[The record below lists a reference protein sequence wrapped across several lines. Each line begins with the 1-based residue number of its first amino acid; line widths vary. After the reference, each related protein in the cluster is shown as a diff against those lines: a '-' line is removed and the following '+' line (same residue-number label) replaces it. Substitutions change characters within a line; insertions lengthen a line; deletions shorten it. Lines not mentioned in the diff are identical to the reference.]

1 MSAVARA
8 RSAAPVIA
16 ELLRAPAAF
25 GAVGDAV
32 AGAYAAAGTP
42 KRHLLMPIASVM
54 LYAGGMGLNDWAD
67 QDQDARDRPERPIPS
82 GRIPSGTA
90 LALSAGL
97 IAGGVAVAGL
107 VGGTRGTARA
117 GALAATVVAYD
128 TLAKDTP
135 AGSWVMAACRSLN
148 VVLGAG
154 SLRAALVPA
163 LTVGA
168 HTVAVTEL
176 SRAEVSGT
184 DATLPENV
192 RIAVLGVAA
201 SAVAGGRTRGGRG
214 RLALGRLGAAA
225 GAARYL
231 TKTLPPLAT
240 AVQRPNATNVR
251 DAVRASLGAVIPL
264 QAALIAR
271 TGQLAPAAAVASL
284 EIVQSHLV
292 RRLQGDTT

>member
-1 MSAVARA
+1 MNALMRARA
-8 RSAAPVIA
+8 AAPVIA
-16 ELLRAPAAF
+16 ELVRAPAAF
-25 GAVGDAV
+25 GAVGDAL

-42 KRHLLMPIASVM
+42 RRHLLMPIASVL

-67 QDQDARDRPERPIPS
+67 RDQDAVDRPERPIPS
-82 GRIPSGTA
+82 GRVRSGTA
-90 LALSAGL
+90 LTLSVGL
-97 IAGGVAVAGL
+97 ITGGMAVAGL
-107 VGGTRGTARA
+107 IGGARGAARA
-117 GALAATVVAYD
+117 GALAATVVVYD
-128 TLAKDTP
+128 ALAKDTA

-148 VVLGAG
+148 VLLGAG
-154 SLRAALVPA
+154 SLRAALAPA

-192 RIAVLGVAA
+192 RIAVVVVAA
-201 SAVAGGRTRGGRG
+201 SAVAGGSARGSRGTRV
-214 RLALGRLGAAA
+214 LGRLGAAA

-240 AVQRPNATNVR
+240 AVRRPSAANVR
-251 DAVRASLGAVIPL
+251 DAVRASLGALIPL

-271 TGQLAPAAAVASL
+271 TGQLAPAAAIASL
-284 EIVQSHLV
+284 EIAQ
-292 RRLQGDTT
+292 RRLVGRVQGDTT